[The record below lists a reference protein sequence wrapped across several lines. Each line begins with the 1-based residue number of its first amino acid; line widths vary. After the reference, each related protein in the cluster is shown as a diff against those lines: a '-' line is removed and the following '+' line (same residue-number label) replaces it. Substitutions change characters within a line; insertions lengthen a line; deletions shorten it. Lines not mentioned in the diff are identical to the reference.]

1 MAVLARVSRLRRTV
15 QVMSVDYGQVPNAPA
30 DAEPD
35 PYWLKARDA
44 GWGLPIAYMPPAMA
58 GAHPGWMKLAA
69 WVLITVFLTATTGGI
84 CLTYGPGR

>member
-1 MAVLARVSRLRRTV
+1 MSRMRRTV
-15 QVMSVDYGQVPNAPA
+15 QAMSVDYGQVPNAPA

-35 PYWLKARDA
+35 PYWLEARDA

-58 GAHPGWMKLAA
+58 GAHPGWMKVAA

-84 CLTYGPGR
+84 CLTYGPGH